1 MSQTL
6 LGKLTYYRDRPDSIV
21 VINCGETQG
30 GEFGWTRSAALLHV
44 RR

>member
-1 MSQTL
+1 MSQTV
-6 LGKLTYYRDRPDSIV
+6 LGELTYCGDRPDSIV

-30 GEFGWTRSAALLHV
+30 GKFRWTRLAALHHV

>member
-6 LGKLTYYRDRPDSIV
+6 LGKLTYYRDRPDSTAA
-21 VINCGETQG
+21 INCGETQG
-30 GEFGWTRSAALLHV
+30 GEFRWTRLAALLHV